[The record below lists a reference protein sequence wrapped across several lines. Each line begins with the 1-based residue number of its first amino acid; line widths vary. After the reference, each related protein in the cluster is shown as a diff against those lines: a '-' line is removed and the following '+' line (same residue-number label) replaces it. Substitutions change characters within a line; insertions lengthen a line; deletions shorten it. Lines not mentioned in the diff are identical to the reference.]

1 MKLVI
6 QIPCFNEEASL
17 PATLS
22 ALPRTVKGFET
33 VEWLVIDDGST
44 DDTVGV
50 ARRLGVDHIVS
61 FARNRGLARA
71 FMAGIEEALKLGA
84 DVIVNT
90 DGDNQYDAACI
101 PDLVRP
107 ILEGQALLVVGARP
121 ISEID
126 HFSPA
131 KKLLQKLGS
140 WAVRRASGAD
150 IPDAPSGFRAIHREA
165 ALRLYAFGAYTYTL
179 ETIIQAGR
187 IGLPVA
193 SVDIRVNGE
202 LRPSRLIPSVF
213 SYVWRSTITILRVFV
228 LYKPLRFF
236 LILAAIFAAPGLLG
250 LGRFLFLW
258 ATGEGGGHIQ
268 SVVISSGFLAM
279 SVVILIGGILSDLV
293 AANRVLLEDIRSRL
307 LRRDVEDTAT
317 RLPSEDSTGAEAA
330 SLMTRISRRRL

>member
-6 QIPCFNEEASL
+6 QIPCFNEETSL

-22 ALPRTVKGFET
+22 ALPRTVEGFET

-107 ILEGQALLVVGARP
+107 ILEGRALLVVGARP

-193 SVDIRVNGE
+193 SVGIRVNGE

-258 ATGEGGGHIQ
+258 SAGEGGGHIQ

-279 SVVILIGGILSDLV
+279 SVVVLIGGILSDLV

-307 LRRDVEDTAT
+307 LRREVEDMVDDKAE
-317 RLPSEDSTGAEAA
+317 RSTIA
-330 SLMTRISRRRL
+330 SRAKIRG